1 MWIWVKPHI
10 RNGKL
15 VKGYWRKKHTTPTK
29 KIKGKIYRTKR
40 KMGIRKRFGFWNILS
55 IFKNGW

>member
-1 MWIWVKPHI
+1 M

-15 VKGYWRKKHTTPTK
+15 VKGYWRRKHTTPTK